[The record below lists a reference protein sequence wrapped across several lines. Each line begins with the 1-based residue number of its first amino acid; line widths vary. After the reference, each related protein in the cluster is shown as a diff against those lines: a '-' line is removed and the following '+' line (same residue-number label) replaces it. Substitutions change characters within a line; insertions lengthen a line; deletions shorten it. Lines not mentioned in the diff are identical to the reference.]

1 MIEFVLNFV
10 LQKYSKKLLVFQDLS
25 PLQTFVILSI

>member
-10 LQKYSKKLLVFQDLS
+10 LQKYSKKLLVFQDPI
-25 PLQTFVILSI
+25 PLQTFINLYI